1 MLNTTTSATSYFTLK
16 SNKTGSSTM
25 NIQQKQCQQIETAI
39 WSNYSCS
46 LKIGYLRTCAV
57 PCRYNSVVSNNTG
70 AGWLTRSKD
79 AFNGQAWLCIFI
91 VMEKKA
97 PGSWIS
103 KSGIHSHP
111 PRSKYFCRCPF
122 FPLLSLP
129 TVADVG
135 AYFLHIMPEK
145 QIPTSPLTSM
155 SYLFS
160 LHVVLH
166 SPLPF
171 SVIQQLTLRLYQ

>member
-1 MLNTTTSATSYFTLK
+1 MLNTTTSATSYFSLK

-46 LKIGYLRTCAV
+46 LKIGCLRTCAV
-57 PCRYNSVVSNNTG
+57 PCRYNSAVSNNTG
-70 AGWLTRSKD
+70 AGWLTGSKD
-79 AFNGQAWLCIFI
+79 VSMGEPHRVF
-91 VMEKKA
+91 
-97 PGSWIS
+97 
-103 KSGIHSHP
+103 
-111 PRSKYFCRCPF
+111 
-122 FPLLSLP
+122 LLSWKKKHLEVGSQSQGYIAILQDQSTPAGPLVSVALP
-129 TVADVG
+129 TAADVG

-145 QIPTSPLTSM
+145 QIPTSPLTSV

-160 LHVVLH
+160 LHVVLR

-171 SVIQQLTLRLYQ
+171 SVSQQLTLRLYQ